1 MCMVAPNP
9 CLFNKS
15 CALKGVNL
23 AKFIDDRLAFVF
35 GESRPKFCHEA
46 GLLLLRFVTKRSST
60 FLFFCFLGFFTD
72 FFLGCLGLVF
82 LLNFLINLFPSHR
95 IRRSK
100 AVLLLWIFY
109 VFVLSC
115 VCYVLCASVYM
126 CFVVTCWER
135 ADL

>member
-15 CALKGVNL
+15 CGLKGVNHANL
-23 AKFIDDRLAFVF
+23 MEDRLAFVF

-72 FFLGCLGLVF
+72 FILG
-82 LLNFLINLFPSHR
+82 
-95 IRRSK
+95 
-100 AVLLLWIFY
+100 
-109 VFVLSC
+109 FV
-115 VCYVLCASVYM
+115 
-126 CFVVTCWER
+126 
-135 ADL
+135 

>member
-23 AKFIDDRLAFVF
+23 AKLIEVRLAFVF
-35 GESRPKFCHEA
+35 GESRPKFYHEA

-72 FFLGCLGLVF
+72 FFLGFFSFLVKF
-82 LLNFLINLFPSHR
+82 SHQLISIPSNQTSNDHTTKESTTSR
-95 IRRSK
+95 
-100 AVLLLWIFY
+100 F
-109 VFVLSC
+109 
-115 VCYVLCASVYM
+115 
-126 CFVVTCWER
+126 
-135 ADL
+135 

>member
-15 CALKGVNL
+15 WALKGVNV
-23 AKFIDDRLAFVF
+23 AKFMDDRLAFVF

-72 FFLGCLGLVF
+72 FFLGF
-82 LLNFLINLFPSHR
+82 
-95 IRRSK
+95 
-100 AVLLLWIFY
+100 
-109 VFVLSC
+109 
-115 VCYVLCASVYM
+115 
-126 CFVVTCWER
+126 
-135 ADL
+135 

>member
-23 AKFIDDRLAFVF
+23 AKLIEDRLAFVF

-60 FLFFCFLGFFTD
+60 FLFSVFL
-72 FFLGCLGLVF
+72 FFL
-82 LLNFLINLFPSHR
+82 LIFS
-95 IRRSK
+95 
-100 AVLLLWIFY
+100 
-109 VFVLSC
+109 
-115 VCYVLCASVYM
+115 
-126 CFVVTCWER
+126 
-135 ADL
+135 

>member
-1 MCMVAPNP
+1 MVAPNP

-23 AKFIDDRLAFVF
+23 AKLIEDRLAFVF

-72 FFLGCLGLVF
+72 FFLGFLVF
-82 LLNFLINLFPSHR
+82 FVKFPHQFISIPSNQTSNDHTTKESTTSR
-95 IRRSK
+95 
-100 AVLLLWIFY
+100 F
-109 VFVLSC
+109 
-115 VCYVLCASVYM
+115 
-126 CFVVTCWER
+126 
-135 ADL
+135 